1 MSQISEYNVNS
12 NEECKKQRVVLSSD
26 EEDDGRIMAY
36 LEKDG
41 GEHKI
46 EGMKAIDFALD
57 RFMGGF
63 TELKDEIA

>member
-1 MSQISEYNVNS
+1 
-12 NEECKKQRVVLSSD
+12 VLSSD

-36 LEKDG
+36 FEKDG
-41 GEHKI
+41 GEQKI